1 MDCPKCGAE
10 SYDDAAF
17 CTLCYTKFGVAGS
30 SAGADAG
37 SGAEAAGA
45 VRIVP
50 TEGIVGPKRPAG
62 HGLAGKTGA
71 PVGHAR
77 PITAVDFSD
86 PAVRA
91 GLLGEKPG
99 ILSGLDGASVTRGLE
114 AGLEVADAASDAGML
129 LEGLGEILG
138 SLSGD

>member
-17 CTLCYTKFGVAGS
+17 CTLCYTKFGISQPEGEAES
-30 SAGADAG
+30 G
-37 SGAEAAGA
+37 SGDSTR
-45 VRIVP
+45 VTP

-114 AGLEVADAASDAGML
+114 AGLEVADVASDAGML